1 MPADH
6 SLLIKNGIL
15 LDPLN
20 GYTQTV
26 QDIGINDGRIV
37 SIDNEIFEETAATV
51 IDASGV
57 IITPGLIDLHVHVW
71 DGVAH
76 LGIPADPNC
85 VGKGV
90 TTAFDAGSAGADTYP
105 GFQKYVI
112 DVSATRIKSFLH
124 ISSQGQLAQKIGEL
138 TDLRYADVGRAIQ
151 TCETFKDSIVGIKI
165 RMSDGIVGENGKEG
179 LKRALEVCE
188 ATGLP
193 LMIHPNA
200 SPISFSG
207 MMDDLRAGDIVTHCF
222 HRSDTGILESDGTL
236 HPAATKALD
245 KGIHFDVGHGAGS
258 FSFEVAEKAMRQ
270 GFIPGTISSDL
281 HKYNLDGPV
290 YSLLE
295 TVSKFIYLGLSLESA
310 LEKVTAA
317 PARAMGMLGEIGA
330 LRKGAVADLTLIR
343 IQEGPAEF
351 KDALGAE
358 RTGDLRLEHVSTIRA
373 GRVYAPGV
381 FD

>member
-1 MPADH
+1 
-6 SLLIKNGIL
+6 
-15 LDPLN
+15 
-20 GYTQTV
+20 
-26 QDIGINDGRIV
+26 
-37 SIDNEIFEETAATV
+37 
-51 IDASGV
+51 
-57 IITPGLIDLHVHVW
+57 
-71 DGVAH
+71 
-76 LGIPADPNC
+76 
-85 VGKGV
+85 
-90 TTAFDAGSAGADTYP
+90 
-105 GFQKYVI
+105 
-112 DVSATRIKSFLH
+112 
-124 ISSQGQLAQKIGEL
+124 
-138 TDLRYADVGRAIQ
+138 
-151 TCETFKDSIVGIKI
+151 
-165 RMSDGIVGENGKEG
+165 
-179 LKRALEVCE
+179 
-188 ATGLP
+188 
-193 LMIHPNA
+193 
-200 SPISFSG
+200 
-207 MMDDLRAGDIVTHCF
+207 
-222 HRSDTGILESDGTL
+222 
-236 HPAATKALD
+236 
-245 KGIHFDVGHGAGS
+245 
-258 FSFEVAEKAMRQ
+258 MRQ